1 MEATHEVC
9 VCVQILEYH
18 VVPNQV
24 LHAADFT
31 QGEVLNTVLNQ
42 TLTVCTPL
50 ADIPTD
56 SAGHTSPHPRAGMCE
71 AGLETPG

>member
-31 QGEVLNTVLNQ
+31 QEEVLNTVLNQ
-42 TLTVCTPL
+42 TLTVCVPL
-50 ADIPTD
+50 AAIPTE
-56 SAGHTSPHPRAGMCE
+56 GHTSPHLRTGMCE

>member
-1 MEATHEVC
+1 MHFLYA
-9 VCVQILEYH
+9 QILEYH

-31 QGEVLNTVLNQ
+31 QGQVLNTVLNQ

-50 ADIPTD
+50 GAIPP
-56 SAGHTSPHPRAGMCE
+56 AVHLAAPARCHV
-71 AGLETPG
+71 

>member
-50 ADIPTD
+50 AAIPTE
-56 SAGHTSPHPRAGMCE
+56 GPTSPYLRAGMCE

>member
-1 MEATHEVC
+1 MEATHGVC

-42 TLTVCTPL
+42 TLTVRTSL
-50 ADIPTD
+50 AAIRTE
-56 SAGHTSPHPRAGMCE
+56 GHTSPPARWHV
-71 AGLETPG
+71 